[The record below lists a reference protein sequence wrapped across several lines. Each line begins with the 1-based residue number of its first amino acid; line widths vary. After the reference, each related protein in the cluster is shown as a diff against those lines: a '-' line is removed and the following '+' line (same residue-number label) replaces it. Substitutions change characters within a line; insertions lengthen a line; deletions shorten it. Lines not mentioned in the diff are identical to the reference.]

1 MKFCEDN
8 YIYFQKTGRIICKF
22 NIEALLFRDFYR
34 FFLPF
39 HHIFSYLISSNH
51 KRRTMNN
58 KLESLTPEQFTEPMQ
73 KHLAVL
79 EQVLKEKQGAAKHAP
94 SDSIRIVKNHGCF
107 QFYKR
112 KSKRDAQGIY
122 MPRAQNSLALK
133 LIQNDYDTKAIN
145 SLHEE
150 ISLLKVF
157 LKKYK
162 INNTT
167 HLYEKLTSS
176 RRKLITPLTLPDE
189 RFAKNWLATEYKKKQ
204 IPEDAP
210 KLFTDN
216 GEQVR
221 SKSEVIIANSLK
233 AAGIPY
239 RYEFPLTLNRR
250 AEIAKTSRSSDLCT
264 FHPDF
269 YCLNLRSRKEFI
281 WEHFGMM
288 DDAEYAIH
296 AGEKLLLYQQN
307 GYLPGRNLIITM
319 ETSRAPFSSRAAKQ
333 IIEEYLIS

>member
-1 MKFCEDN
+1 MYK
-8 YIYFQKTGRIICKF
+8 K
-22 NIEALLFRDFYR
+22 IEAL
-34 FFLPF
+34 
-39 HHIFSYLISSNH
+39 S
-51 KRRTMNN
+51 
-58 KLESLTPEQFTEPMQ
+58 PEQFIIPLK
-73 KHLAVL
+73 KHLAAL
-79 EQVLKEKQGAAKHAP
+79 ELVLKEKQMKVKH
-94 SDSIRIVKNHGCF
+94 DQTGLIRIVKNHGSF

-167 HLYEKLTSS
+167 HLFEKLSSS

-189 RFAKNWLATEYKKKQ
+189 RFVKNWLATEYKKKQ

-269 YCLNLRSRKEFI
+269 YCLNLRTRKEFI

-319 ETSRAPFSSRAAKQ
+319 ETSRALFSSRAAKQ

>member
-1 MKFCEDN
+1 MYK
-8 YIYFQKTGRIICKF
+8 K
-22 NIEALLFRDFYR
+22 IEAL
-34 FFLPF
+34 
-39 HHIFSYLISSNH
+39 S
-51 KRRTMNN
+51 
-58 KLESLTPEQFTEPMQ
+58 PEQFIIPLK
-73 KHLAVL
+73 KHLAAL
-79 EQVLKEKQGAAKHAP
+79 ELVLKEKQMKVKH
-94 SDSIRIVKNHGCF
+94 DQTGLIRIVKNHGSF

-145 SLHEE
+145 SLHKE

-167 HLYEKLTSS
+167 HLFEKLSSS

-239 RYEFPLTLNRR
+239 RYEFPVSIKGLGMVYADFTILDIRERR
-250 AEIAKTSRSSDLCT
+250 ELI
-264 FHPDF
+264 
-269 YCLNLRSRKEFI
+269 I
-281 WEHFGMM
+281 EHFGMM
-288 DDAEYAIH
+288 LDAEYSTRTYRKIDH
-296 AGEKLLLYQQN
+296 YQNAGYTLDDDL
-307 GYLPGRNLIITM
+307 
-319 ETSRAPFSSRAAKQ
+319 
-333 IIEEYLIS
+333 LISFESERYVFQAKTFEAKIRDRLMPDGDFSIRN

>member
-1 MKFCEDN
+1 MYK
-8 YIYFQKTGRIICKF
+8 K
-22 NIEALLFRDFYR
+22 IEAL
-34 FFLPF
+34 
-39 HHIFSYLISSNH
+39 S
-51 KRRTMNN
+51 
-58 KLESLTPEQFTEPMQ
+58 PEQFIIPLK

-79 EQVLKEKQGAAKHAP
+79 ELVLKEKQMKVKH
-94 SDSIRIVKNHGCF
+94 DQTGLIRIVKNHDSF

-167 HLYEKLTSS
+167 HLFEKLSSS

-250 AEIAKTSRSSDLCT
+250 AEIAKTSRRSDLCT

-269 YCLNLRSRKEFI
+269 YCLNLRTRKEFI